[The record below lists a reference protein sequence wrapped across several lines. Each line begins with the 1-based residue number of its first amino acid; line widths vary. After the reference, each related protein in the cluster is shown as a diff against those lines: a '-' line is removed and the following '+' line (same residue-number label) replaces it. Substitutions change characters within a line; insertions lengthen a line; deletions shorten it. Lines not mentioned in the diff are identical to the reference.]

1 MLLQQIINGAVL
13 GSIYA
18 LVALGYTLVY
28 GILKLI
34 NFAHSEIFMMGAFF
48 GLFALQ
54 LLGGIPFFAHS
65 PALLILAAM
74 VISMALTGL
83 LGVLLELVAYRP
95 LRNAP
100 RLAPLISALGMSI
113 FLQNLMMFAA
123 GAQSREFP
131 KVFQVRIFNL
141 GPATLSSLQIFI
153 MATAVIMMAGLTVFI
168 LRTRAGKAMR
178 AASQD
183 FETSSLMGIN
193 VNAVISLTFFLG
205 AALGGVAGT
214 LNGMYY
220 GSIKYN
226 MGFIPC
232 IKAFTAAVLGGI
244 GNVPGAM
251 LGGFMLGILESLG
264 AGFIS
269 SQYKDVFAFM
279 ILILVLIFRPQGLL
293 GAKASDKV

>member
-48 GLFALQ
+48 GLIALQ
-54 LLGGIPFFAHS
+54 LLGGIPFFAHA

-74 VISMALTGL
+74 VISMAITGL
-83 LGVLLELVAYRP
+83 LGVALELVAYRP

-131 KVFQVRIFNL
+131 KVFKVHIFHM
-141 GPATLSSLQIFI
+141 TH
-153 MATAVIMMAGLTVFI
+153 VV
-168 LRTRAGKAMR
+168 
-178 AASQD
+178 
-183 FETSSLMGIN
+183 
-193 VNAVISLTFFLG
+193 
-205 AALGGVAGT
+205 
-214 LNGMYY
+214 
-220 GSIKYN
+220 
-226 MGFIPC
+226 
-232 IKAFTAAVLGGI
+232 
-244 GNVPGAM
+244 
-251 LGGFMLGILESLG
+251 
-264 AGFIS
+264 
-269 SQYKDVFAFM
+269 
-279 ILILVLIFRPQGLL
+279 
-293 GAKASDKV
+293 